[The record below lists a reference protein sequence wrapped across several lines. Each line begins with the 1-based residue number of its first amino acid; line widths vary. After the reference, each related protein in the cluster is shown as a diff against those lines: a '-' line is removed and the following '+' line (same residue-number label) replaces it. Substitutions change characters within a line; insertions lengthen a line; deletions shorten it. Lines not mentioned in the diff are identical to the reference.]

1 MATYLNEGDASRVD
15 GLNTASANPGDPP
28 LPVAGA
34 ADRELTRQVEQQ
46 TRFFDTTLNAISDFA
61 YFLDLDGR
69 FQYANQALLD
79 LLGITLGE
87 IVGKNFHDLNYPTG
101 LATRLQAQVQ
111 QVVDTKVAVKDE
123 TAFIGFSGIPGFYEY
138 IFSPVLAADG
148 TVEAVIGSTRDLTE
162 RKKAE
167 TELQASRGQLL
178 ALFETAPLGVYLVDE
193 DFRIIQVNPT
203 AAPIF
208 AGISPLIGR
217 DFDYVIHALWPHE
230 YADQVV
236 NIFRHT
242 LLTGEPYFVSELIE
256 ERRDSG
262 VVEYYEWQVNR
273 IPLPD
278 GCQGVVCYF
287 RDISAGVFARQTIA
301 ASEERLR
308 KALSIET
315 VGVLF
320 LDGAGKFTDAN
331 DAYTRMSGFSREEMV
346 SGRLTWEDLTPPE
359 WMERSRRAFAE
370 LETTGRTTPY
380 EKELVRKDGSRFW
393 ALFAASKINENEAVE
408 YVLDITERKRA
419 EEALRKSE
427 HALRKANEE
436 LEARVAER
444 TKALRR
450 RTTELGRMSEL
461 RQELLRRMVTVQE
474 DERRSI
480 SRDLHDDTGQQVTA
494 LLLGLKN
501 LKNNL
506 PPDTALPSREILS
519 QVEAI
524 AGEIAQKSHRLAFT
538 LRPTALD
545 DTGLVAALH
554 NYSDEWSRWS
564 SLPVDLETIGFEAGR
579 LLPEVETTI
588 YRIVQEA
595 LTNVLRHAAGSRGAT
610 RVSIVLQRGT
620 REVITTVE
628 DNGPGFDVAT
638 TMNPAMNKRRLGLF
652 GMRERAMLIG
662 GTLAIESTPGRGT
675 SIFLRVP
682 LAGK

>member
-1 MATYLNEGDASRVD
+1 MATYLNEGDASRAD
-15 GLNTASANPGDPP
+15 GLNTASANSGDPP

-61 YFLDLDGR
+61 YFLNLDGR

-111 QVVDTKVAVKDE
+111 KVVDTKEVVKDE

-148 TVEAVIGSTRDLTE
+148 TVEAVVGSTRDLTE

-230 YADQVV
+230 YSDQVV

-287 RDISAGVFARQTIA
+287 RDISAAVFARQTIA

-359 WMERSRRAFAE
+359 WTERSRRAFAE
-370 LETTGRTTPY
+370 LETTGRATPY

-408 YVLDITERKRA
+408 YVLDITERKRV

-427 HALRKANEE
+427 QALRKANEE
-436 LEARVAER
+436 LEARVVER

-610 RVSIVLQRGT
+610 RVSIVLQRGA